1 MSAETLSIT
10 TPSERE
16 VTMSRRFDAPR
27 ELVFEALTTPE
38 LLRRWY
44 GPDGWELV
52 VCEMDVRVG
61 GAWRFLGRTADSREV
76 GQHGTFLEVDPPER
90 LVQTERWTDWDPG
103 ETLVTTTLVAVGDTT
118 LYTTTMRFPSQEVRD
133 VVMRSGL
140 EKGAQEGYEKLA
152 TVLAGE
158 RARDATEEVGR

>member
-10 TPSERE
+10 TPSDRE

-27 ELVFEALTTPE
+27 ELVFEALTTPD

-61 GAWRFLGRTADSREV
+61 GAWRFLGRTSDGREV

-103 ETLVTTTLVAVGDTT
+103 ETLVTTTLAAIGVAT
-118 LYTTTMRFPSQEVRD
+118 LLTTTMRFPSQEVRD

-140 EKGAQEGYEKLA
+140 DQGAKQGYEKLA
-152 TVLAGE
+152 SLLATE
-158 RARDATEEVGR
+158 QAPHATEEVRR